1 MPANQMVLS
10 RELMTVMR
18 KAVTY
23 AMAAESEFVQP
34 PHVLLALLDDETIG
48 PRLSQLIERE
58 RAQAAAPRKRPPEQ
72 LRDPDSQRA
81 PFPIYRSLVIRT
93 PDGKDGKWL
102 DQDSYE
108 IFMEGARRVQA
119 GAYLPK
125 HLAKAYVSESNR
137 DRGLLAILGH
147 QPAVVAE
154 KIFAL

>member
-1 MPANQMVLS
+1 MPLNQMVLS

-18 KAVTY
+18 RAVTY
-23 AMAAESEFVQP
+23 AVTSNSEFVQP
-34 PHVLLALLDDETIG
+34 PHMLLALLDDETIG
-48 PRLSQLIERE
+48 PRLNQLIERE
-58 RAQAAAPRKRPPEQ
+58 RAETAAPRRRPPEQ
-72 LRDPDSQRA
+72 LRDPDSVRA

-108 IFMEGARRVQA
+108 IFLEGARRVQA

-137 DRGLLAILGH
+137 DRGLLTILGH
-147 QPAVVAE
+147 QPAMVAE
-154 KIFAL
+154 KVFAL

>member
-10 RELMTVMR
+10 RELMSVMR

-23 AMAAESEFVQP
+23 AFEANSEFVQP
-34 PHVLLALLDDETIG
+34 PHILLSLLDDDSIG
-48 PRLSQLIERE
+48 PRLNELIDRD
-58 RAQAAAPRKRPPEQ
+58 RAQAAPPRKRPPQQ
-72 LRDPDSQRA
+72 LQDIDARRA
-81 PFPIYRSLVIRT
+81 PFPLYKSLVIRT

-108 IFMEGARRVQA
+108 IFLEGARRVQA

-125 HLAKAYVSESNR
+125 HLAKAYVAESNR

-147 QPAVVAE
+147 QPAMVAE
-154 KIFAL
+154 KVFAL